1 MSMTVRTHV
10 GKGNTWN
17 EYQLHSKDPRIKA
30 GSCTWLE
37 CAGTACITGISME
50 TDTIGKK
57 ILCVGL
63 CTGACATFGGIIGG
77 PPGAAK
83 GAVVGVIIG
92 VTKVI
97 IDAIRDECRQSK

>member
-1 MSMTVRTHV
+1 MSVTVRTHV

-17 EYQLHSKDPRIKA
+17 EYQLHSKDPGIQPGNMDPIAIA
-30 GSCTWLE
+30 GICCVGALN
-37 CAGTACITGISME
+37 MK

-57 ILCVGL
+57 ILCVGI
-63 CTGACATFGGIIGG
+63 CTGAGAALGGIIGG

-83 GAVVGVIIG
+83 GAVVGVIVG

-97 IDAIRDECRQSK
+97 IDEIRDACRDK